1 MKYNKLVVRSYARSA
16 SNFIEHNTIAI
27 NNEIPVEKSYWGDI
41 DKKNNNEVIISV
53 LRDPKEAI
61 ISDLSMS
68 LGNQDLNK
76 DCYPEIDFGWS
87 INNFKEYLNLLN
99 DNINNILPFTFDQIT
114 TDSKTN
120 FKIFLSECGYLEDFI
135 FPNVKINK
143 KIVINTNNNKR
154 QFFFPTSKNLNIY
167 DHIAKSKNI
176 EILFKPI
183 QNDYKDTLANIYKR
197 QLDFK

>member
-16 SNFIEHNTIAI
+16 SNFIVHNTIAI
-27 NNEIPVEKSYWGDI
+27 NNEIPVEKSSWGDI

-68 LGNQDLNK
+68 FGNQDLNK

-143 KIVINTNNNKR
+143 EIVINTNNNKR